1 MKKIICLII
10 ATLLFSLVT
19 VSAGSNP
26 VLADN
31 AELFTDMEK
40 QSLVNKLEEI
50 YDEHDFSVI
59 LITDHY
65 YSYPQDTLEEYL
77 EENPYMDSDFE
88 GVVFGQD
95 VELREYFTI
104 GFGYGQTVIT
114 DEALDAIDDT
124 IVPYFK
130 NDEYYEGYYEYLNL
144 IEIFVEAA
152 DSGVTYSGPPSSF
165 DDWIPAILIGLIVGI
180 VVAFV
185 VTGVMKSAMNTAR
198 KKEEASSYLKEETF
212 NLTQSYDNFLYDTVT
227 RTAKPKNNSSSSS
240 GGGGGGG
247 SRGGRGGGSY

>member
-1 MKKIICLII
+1 MKKIICLIA
-10 ATLLFSLVT
+10 ATLLFSLLT

-31 AELFTDMEK
+31 ADLFTEMEE
-40 QSLVNKLEEI
+40 QSLINKLEEI
-50 YDEHDFSVI
+50 YDELDFSVI
-59 LITDHY
+59 LITDDY
-65 YSYPQDTLEEYL
+65 YSYPQGTLEEYL

-114 DEALDAIDDT
+114 DEALDTIDDT
-124 IVPYFK
+124 VVPYFQ
-130 NDEYYEGYYEYLNL
+130 DGEFYEGFYEYLNL

-152 DSGVTYSGPPSSF
+152 DSGVTYSGPPTTF
-165 DDWIPAILIGLIVGI
+165 EDWIPAIAIGIAIGI
-180 VVAFV
+180 IIAFI

-198 KKEEASSYLKEETF
+198 KKEEASSYLREETF

-240 GGGGGGG
+240 SGGGGS